1 MKLKKEKQMP
11 KYESRA
17 TRLGNAL
24 DLSTNIDDVNTLKEE
39 LEQWLDNMPEN
50 LQASMK
56 AEQLEEAIQNLE
68 EIADE
73 LEEIQ
78 EMQHNVE
85 FPSMF

>member
-1 MKLKKEKQMP
+1 MP

>member
-1 MKLKKEKQMP
+1 MP

-68 EIADE
+68 EIANE

-78 EMQHNVE
+78 EMQHNIE

>member
-1 MKLKKEKQMP
+1 
-11 KYESRA
+11 
-17 TRLGNAL
+17 
-24 DLSTNIDDVNTLKEE
+24 
-39 LEQWLDNMPEN
+39 
-50 LQASMK
+50 MK

-78 EMQHNVE
+78 EMQHNIE

>member
-1 MKLKKEKQMP
+1 MP

-17 TRLGNAL
+17 TRLGNTL

>member
-1 MKLKKEKQMP
+1 MRIDHYAP
-11 KYESRA
+11 H
-17 TRLGNAL
+17 NWH
-24 DLSTNIDDVNTLKEE
+24 IDDVNTLKEE

>member
-1 MKLKKEKQMP
+1 MA

-17 TRLGNAL
+17 TRLSKAI
-24 DLSTNIDDVNTLKEE
+24 DLTANIDDVTSIKDE
-39 LEQWLDNMPEN
+39 LEEWLGNMPEN
-50 LQASMK
+50 LQASAK

-68 EIADE
+68 EIVDE

-85 FPSMF
+85 FPGMF

>member
-1 MKLKKEKQMP
+1 MA

-17 TRLGNAL
+17 TRLSNAI
-24 DLSTNIDDVNTLKEE
+24 DLTTNIEDVNSIKDE

-56 AEQLEEAIQNLE
+56 AEQLEEAIQSLE

-73 LEEIQ
+73 LESVQ

>member
-1 MKLKKEKQMP
+1 MA

-17 TRLGNAL
+17 TRLSNAI
-24 DLSTNIDDVNTLKEE
+24 DLTTNIDDVNSIKDE

-56 AEQLEEAIQNLE
+56 AEQLEEAIQSLE

-73 LEEIQ
+73 LESVQ

>member
-1 MKLKKEKQMP
+1 MP

-56 AEQLEEAIQNLE
+56 AEQLEDAIQNLE

-78 EMQHNVE
+78 EMQHNIE

>member
-1 MKLKKEKQMP
+1 MA

-17 TRLGNAL
+17 TRLSNAI
-24 DLSTNIDDVNTLKEE
+24 DLTTNIDDVNSIKDE
-39 LEQWLDNMPEN
+39 LEEWLNNMPEN
-50 LQASMK
+50 LQASAK
-56 AEQLEEAIQNLE
+56 ADQLEEAIQSLE

-73 LEEIQ
+73 LESVQ

>member
-1 MKLKKEKQMP
+1 MP

-17 TRLGNAL
+17 TRLANAL
-24 DLSTNIDDVNTLKEE
+24 DLSTNIDDVNTIKEE

-50 LQASMK
+50 LQASEK
-56 AEQLEEAIQNLE
+56 AGQLEEAIQNLE
-68 EIADE
+68 EIADS
-73 LEEIQ
+73 LDEIQ

>member
-1 MKLKKEKQMP
+1 MP

-17 TRLGNAL
+17 TRLSNAM
-24 DLSTNIDDVNTLKEE
+24 DLTTNIDEVNNIKEE

-56 AEQLEEAIQNLE
+56 AGQLEEAIQNLE
-68 EIADE
+68 EIADQ

-85 FPSMF
+85 FPGMF